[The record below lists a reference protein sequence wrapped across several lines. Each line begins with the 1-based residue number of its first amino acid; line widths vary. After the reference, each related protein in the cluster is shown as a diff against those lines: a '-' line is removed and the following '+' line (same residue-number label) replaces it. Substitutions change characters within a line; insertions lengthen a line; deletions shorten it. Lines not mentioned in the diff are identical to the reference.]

1 MPAGKEVLK
10 KWGLDEKYRGVGIC
24 VLGYADG
31 PTPAPKP
38 RKADYIR
45 RV

>member
-1 MPAGKEVLK
+1 MLK

-24 VLGYADG
+24 ILGYADG
-31 PTPAPKP
+31 PAPAPKP